1 MSGFRYL
8 FQVLLVIDGAMGT
21 ENECFKDILI
31 LVKAKKKPFQ
41 LNEMA
46 FKIVGFLHL
55 FRV

>member
-21 ENECFKDILI
+21 ENECFKDIVI